1 MEKKH
6 LLPDHLA
13 FVPAV
18 TLKKEKVEVNES
30 PKDAEVVK
38 GYLSGAKAQEICWLE
53 HAMNLLTK
61 DKLNKAD
68 ANAWSAYHASLQ
80 TPSEDLLPALTQ
92 LLPLFHEKA
101 ATAAMIKHG
110 MDMLR

>member
-1 MEKKH
+1 M
-6 LLPDHLA
+6 PDHFA
-13 FVPAV
+13 IVPAV

-38 GYLSGAKAQEICWLE
+38 GHLSGAKAQENCWLKN
-53 HAMNLLTK
+53 AIKLLTK
-61 DKLNKAD
+61 DKLDRAD
-68 ANAWSAYHASLQ
+68 AIAWSAYHACLQ
-80 TPSEDLLPALTQ
+80 TPSEDLLSALTH

-101 ATAAMIKHG
+101 ATAPMIKHG